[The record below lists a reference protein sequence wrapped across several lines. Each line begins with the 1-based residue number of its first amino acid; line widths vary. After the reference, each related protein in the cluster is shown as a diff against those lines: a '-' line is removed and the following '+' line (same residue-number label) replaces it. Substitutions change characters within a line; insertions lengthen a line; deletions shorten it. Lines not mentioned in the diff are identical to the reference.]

1 MKFRMSDMTSST
13 RLLVAGGLVTAGLLI
28 AVACGTNVFRRPVQ
42 SRVSQTALANGPA
55 PDPVA
60 NGITVVTYN
69 THLFKGSSAE
79 VGFFFRNVGQNI
91 KHFFSHEGSLG
102 RPTAP
107 LVFDDDNRARLIA
120 DKIKTSGADIV
131 GLQEVW
137 SGRRQQWFCREL
149 ASVYPYSF
157 YPAHPRLAL
166 RTTSGL
172 VLLSRYRLTDLSFS
186 EFSRKARP
194 FFHEENWASKGVVTA
209 TVEAYPGGPTF
220 QIGISHACTDA
231 GGSSQP
237 NIRQLASQT
246 TTNHTGPAIMMGD
259 LNVRDDREE
268 GKGEYATMRGIF
280 ATVGAI
286 DAYLK
291 VHGTDPGN
299 ACTVNK
305 KGNLLH
311 RLFTTKMRVED
322 ANVRLDYVFVRESG
336 AGWRL
341 KPEKAEVIRDWKYP
355 VAASDLD
362 GHPHMSAPKGVSHT
376 IPMDLSDHYPVKITF
391 SVQRQ

>member
-1 MKFRMSDMTSST
+1 MKFRISDMTSST
-13 RLLVAGGLVTAGLLI
+13 RLLVAGGLVTAAFLL
-28 AVACGTNVFRRPVQ
+28 ALVLGTNVFRRPVQ

-60 NGITVVTYN
+60 NGITVMTYN

-79 VGFFFRNVGQNI
+79 VGFFFRNLVQNI
-91 KHFFSHEGSLG
+91 KHFFSHERLPGSHI
-102 RPTAP
+102 AP

-120 DKIKTSGADIV
+120 DKIKSSGADIV
-131 GLQEVW
+131 ALQEVW
-137 SGRRQQWFCREL
+137 SGRRQQWFCTEL
-149 ASVYPYSF
+149 ASVYPYSC
-157 YPAHPRLAL
+157 YPTHPRLAM

-172 VLLSRYRLTDLSFS
+172 VLLSKYKLTDPSFS
-186 EFSRKARP
+186 GFSHKGRP
-194 FFHEENWASKGVVTA
+194 FFHEENWASKGVLTA
-209 TVEAYPGGPTF
+209 TFEAYPGGPTF

-246 TTNHTGPAIMMGD
+246 TANHTGPAIMMGD
-259 LNVRDDREE
+259 LNVSDDRNE

-286 DAYLK
+286 DAYLE
-291 VHGTDPGN
+291 VHGTDPAN

-305 KGNLLH
+305 KENLLH
-311 RLFTTKMRVED
+311 RLFTTTTRVED
-322 ANVRLDYVFVRESG
+322 ANVRLDYVFVRESS

-355 VAASDLD
+355 AAVSDLD
-362 GHPHMSAPKGVSHT
+362 GNPHMSALKDVSHT

-391 SVQRQ
+391 SVQRR